1 MQRSMV
7 MKNSKKKGFVIRIA
21 YFIVFVLVIILLI
34 FLIKNRWDVGAA
46 FKELL
51 RFLRISGP
59 E

>member
-1 MQRSMV
+1 
-7 MKNSKKKGFVIRIA
+7 MKKSKKKGFVIRIA